1 MKAQRNET
9 GLIKA
14 VGWGIMAEYLIT
26 TIHHVIE
33 GLGLIFEF
41 RIKSLITPV
50 TFGIPLLITLGLL
63 YLYRKTR
70 NSFILAVFSIT
81 TALWWIFGIGLMDGF
96 YNHTLNVL
104 LYLLNVSAA
113 VMTKIYPTY
122 TPPSSL
128 GGSIIPCDGI
138 QFSYCVLRPAT
149 IVYEAAGI
157 ISFFVACMLVS
168 YIYRLIREKQNRPST
183 AQQTLSRP
191 VILGVSFGLVAS
203 FGAVPL
209 LTAYMT
215 SGRLPSLILALLLMG
230 ASMLPLAVTIVWL
243 KKKEGDNPPFEKNN
257 LVGGENAT

>member
-122 TPPSSL
+122 MPPSSL
-128 GGSIIPCDGI
+128 GAI
-138 QFSYCVLRPAT
+138 A
-149 IVYEAAGI
+149 YEAAGI